1 MIQRATIALCICA
14 TMLKAQLVLHWYS
27 SSWSCR
33 STKGPFW
40 VSNRREG
47 SPPPLHK
54 GFQGWVMTQCVV
66 VLGLLCVEMCLV
78 WSWFGLFFNFLFF
91 WTCTS
96 VLLLFV
102 TAGLLVC
109 LIFELLFWD
118 LLFCNVESFFTNK
131 RTKKK
136 KALKNTKKN
145 PHLTSPLPPH
155 FLPPPFFWPPV
166 SLPHTHTPTYAT
178 TPQKKPSPP
187 PHTPQLPLFAS
198 PPVCRLSCWLTFSFS
213 CSLGKPVNR
222 QRALTVK
229 QTA

>member
-1 MIQRATIALCICA
+1 MCISA

-33 STKGPFW
+33 STKGPLW

-47 SPPPLHK
+47 SLPPPHK

-109 LIFELLFWD
+109 LIS
-118 LLFCNVESFFTNK
+118 SFFFETFYFATSKVSPQTNK
-131 RTKKK
+131 QTKKRSK
-136 KALKNTKKN
+136 TQKN
-145 PHLTSPLPPH
+145 PHLTSPLPPPA
-155 FLPPPFFWPPV
+155 LLLTP
-166 SLPHTHTPTYAT
+166 SLSPSHTHPNIHNHA
-178 TPQKKPSPP
+178 QKKPSPP
-187 PHTPQLPLFAS
+187 PHTPQLPPFAS
-198 PPVCRLSCWLTFSFS
+198 PSVCRLSCWLTFSFS